1 MTMEQLKSSTI
12 MPLEA
17 LQDYTKVIRQKE
29 YPESSKAST
38 IAYEK
43 GLDRTLASLR
53 ASLDQEVER
62 SLQVCFYMVTEIK
75 LNVSVAGE
83 YY

>member
-1 MTMEQLKSSTI
+1 MTMDQLRPSTTLH
-12 MPLEA
+12 LEA

-29 YPESSKAST
+29 YAKSSKAST

-53 ASLDQEVER
+53 KSLDQEVGR
-62 SLQVCFYMVTEIK
+62 SQQVWLQMFDRDQAENRSYR
-75 LNVSVAGE
+75 
-83 YY
+83 